1 MNCTRGNTE
10 VKENRLTVRVEC
22 IHQYGG
28 RIRPVCRAGK
38 YQTSSSLQTTDQSL
52 RLKLSISIHPRFLSN
67 CITRTDS
74 LHQG

>member
-1 MNCTRGNTE
+1 MNSTRGNAE
-10 VKENRLTVRVEC
+10 AKENGLTVRVEC

-28 RIRPVCRAGK
+28 RIHLDCREGK

-52 RLKLSISIHPRFLSN
+52 RLKLSISIYPSLLSN
-67 CITRTDS
+67 FITRTGS

>member
-1 MNCTRGNTE
+1 MNSTIVNTE
-10 VKENRLTVRVEC
+10 AKENGLTVKVEC

-28 RIRPVCRAGK
+28 HIRPVCRAGK

-52 RLKLSISIHPRFLSN
+52 RLKLSISINPCLLSN
-67 CITRTDS
+67 FIRTGS